1 MAAPKSRASRSAG
14 VSALAPERTRVVAS
28 RPPTTTSTKK
38 ISTSASSVATAALAA
53 SAELQSGGPPPAG
66 AKPFAS
72 KSWTWRGFPI
82 KYHESGDG
90 KEEEEEREG
99 DFFPFRPSFVRRSTS
114 LSFLLSLSFS
124 LSLSPSFFP
133 SLSSISP
140 RASRPSLDL
149 PLTASA
155 PNGTVVMVH
164 GFGASSGH
172 FRKNIPA
179 VAAAGY
185 RVLAPDVI
193 GFGASAKPLDAE
205 GRPAVEYSTE
215 LWRDFV
221 VDFVAEVARGGE
233 SPAGSAG
240 APVVLLGNSL
250 GSLVALRAAAE
261 LPPSGS
267 RGPPIAG
274 VALLNLAGGMNNKA
288 ASSGDSDWRLVVAKP
303 LFALIDFLLSIRPVA
318 IKLFDS
324 FRSPESLK
332 NVLSSVY
339 VNQAAVDDALVE
351 LIAGPARDPGALEA
365 FIAII
370 TGDPGPRPEEIVKTL
385 PEATPLLFIWGT
397 KDVFTPVDGP
407 VGAWAIK
414 LPETRPRTRFELI
427 EGVGHCLHDEF
438 EEKVHER
445 LLPWLR
451 ETMPVKA

>member
-1 MAAPKSRASRSAG
+1 MSPGTVRRIFLRILSLFLVLVRC
-14 VSALAPERTRVVAS
+14 L
-28 RPPTTTSTKK
+28 RP
-38 ISTSASSVATAALAA
+38 
-53 SAELQSGGPPPAG
+53 
-66 AKPFAS
+66 
-72 KSWTWRGFPI
+72 RGFFL
-82 KYHESGDG
+82 
-90 KEEEEEREG
+90 
-99 DFFPFRPSFVRRSTS
+99 FFFFF
-114 LSFLLSLSFS
+114 FLLSLSLSLTFS
-124 LSLSPSFFP
+124 PDFSQTPLLSLSK
-133 SLSSISP
+133 
-140 RASRPSLDL
+140 
-149 PLTASA
+149 ASA
-155 PNGTVVMVH
+155 PNRTVVLVH